1 MPSVEQVREALSHVE
16 DPELHR
22 DLVSLGMVK
31 EVSVEGGKVAITVEL
46 TSPACPL
53 RSQIQQDCERALRA
67 LPGVEQVDVTMV
79 ARTRGSKSGPAEV
92 KDLLPGV
99 KNVILVA
106 SGKGGV
112 GKSAVAINI
121 AATLAARGAS
131 TGLLD
136 ADIYGPSIPTMM
148 GVRQAPQVVRIG
160 DKEKLLPVP
169 AHGVALMSIGF
180 FLDPAQA
187 VVWRGPMLHKALS
200 QFLDDVHWGEL
211 DYLIVDVPPGTGDVH
226 ISMAQMVKAAGAVL
240 VTTPQLVALAD
251 VVRGRNMF
259 RNVGVP
265 VLGLVENMS
274 SFICDGCGREH
285 HIFSRG
291 GGQRAAA
298 ELEVP
303 FLGEIP
309 LIPAIRESCDEGV
322 PVVLRDPNAAA
333 ARAFGK
339 IVDAV
344 VGEVAKRAV
353 SSEPRLKLVD

>member
-1 MPSVEQVREALSHVE
+1 MPTVEEVREALGRVE

-31 EVSVEGGKVAITVEL
+31 DIAVQEGKVSVTVEL
-46 TSPACPL
+46 TTPACPL
-53 RSQIQQDCERALRA
+53 RGKIQEDCESAVRA
-67 LPGVEQVDVTMV
+67 LPGVTQVEI
-79 ARTRGSKSGPAEV
+79 AISSRTRGSKSGSAEA

-99 KNVILVA
+99 KNVVLVA

-112 GKSAVAINI
+112 GKSAVAINL
-121 AATLAARGAS
+121 AATLAQRGAK

-148 GVRQAPQVVRIG
+148 GVRRNPQVVRVE
-160 DKEKLLPVP
+160 DKEKMVPVP
-169 AHGVALMSIGF
+169 AHGVGLMSIGF

-187 VVWRGPMLHKALS
+187 VIWRGPMLHKALS
-200 QFLDDVHWGEL
+200 QFLEDVHWGEM

-226 ISMAQMVKAAGAVL
+226 ISMAQLIKAAGAVL
-240 VTTPQLVALAD
+240 VTTPQTVALAD

-259 RNVGVP
+259 RNVGIP

-274 SFICDGCGREH
+274 SFVCDGCGKEH
-285 HIFSRG
+285 HIFSEG
-291 GGQRAAA
+291 GGQRAAQQ
-298 ELEVP
+298 LEVP

-309 LIPAIRESCDEGV
+309 ILTAIRESCDEGV
-322 PVVLRDPNAAA
+322 PVVLRDPTGPAAKA
-333 ARAFGK
+333 YGK

-344 VGEVAKRAV
+344 VGELAKRAV
-353 SSEPRLKLVD
+353 GAEPHLKLI